1 MGQNE
6 LTLVVEIKNNN
17 PVELEAFANSLKS
30 LGDEYKRFC
39 LAHEESPGDVGLYIK
54 SVRSGSIIAELM
66 TLAASTMPLITY
78 AGTIYD
84 FGSFLAEAFDFL
96 AGKSDNLKAKFD
108 KNTLMN
114 LSNIVEPIVSDKGAQ
129 INLSGANVQGDV
141 IINQNITHTEANAV
155 QNKAR
160 RMMDSIHEPVTGIH
174 EQVVMYWSQAK
185 NDPHSTGAGDKAKI
199 ESIWRNPVKVLFA
212 DDSLK
217 SQVLF
222 DVEHPFTKGY
232 VVDVVVETVNEK
244 PVLYKVF
251 ALHEI
256 IELDG

>member
-1 MGQNE
+1 MEQNE
-6 LTLVVEIKNNN
+6 LTLVVEIKNND
-17 PVELEAFANSLKS
+17 PVELEAFAESLKS

-39 LAHEESPGDVGLYIK
+39 LAHEQAPGDVRLYIK
-54 SVRSGSIIAELM
+54 SVSSGSIVTELM
-66 TLAASTMPLITY
+66 TMAAATIPLLTY
-78 AGTIYD
+78 TGTVFD
-84 FGSFLAEAFDFL
+84 FTTFLGKAFDFL
-96 AGKSDNLKAKFD
+96 TGKTDSLDAKFD
-108 KNTLMN
+108 RNTLVN
-114 LSNIVEPIVSDKGAQ
+114 LSNIVEPIVSDRGAQ
-129 INLSGANVQGDV
+129 INLSGANVQGDL
-141 IINQNITHTEANAV
+141 IINQTITHTEANAL

-160 RMMDSIHEPVTGIH
+160 RMMDSIHEPVTGVH

-185 NDPHSTGAGDKAKI
+185 NDPHSTGAGDKARI

-251 ALHEI
+251 ALHEVI
-256 IELDG
+256 DLDS

>member
-1 MGQNE
+1 MEQNE

-17 PVELEAFANSLKS
+17 PVELEAFADSLKS

-54 SVRSGSIIAELM
+54 SVREGSIIAELM
-66 TLAASTMPLITY
+66 TLAASTMPLLTY

-84 FGSFLAEAFDFL
+84 FSSFLSEAFDFL

-114 LSNIVEPIVSDKGAQ
+114 LSNIVDPIVNDRGSQ
-129 INLSGANVQGDV
+129 INLAGVNVQGDLV
-141 IINQNITHTEANAV
+141 INNTITHTEANAI

-160 RMMDSIHEPVTGIH
+160 RMMGSIHEPVTGVH

-199 ESIWRNPVKVLFA
+199 ETIWRTPVKVLFA

-217 SQVLF
+217 AQTLY
-222 DVEHPFTKGY
+222 DVDHPFTKGY
-232 VVDVVVETVNEK
+232 VVDLVVETVNGK

-256 IELDG
+256 IDLEE